1 MSNIQERVLLVALD
15 RSPRLVYSVVGSC
28 RCIWVRLSGFLNRN
42 YIRSTY
48 LYIVFQILGN

>member
-15 RSPRLVYSVVGSC
+15 RSPRLVYSVVASC
-28 RCIWVRLSGFLNRN
+28 RCIWVRLSGFLKRN
-42 YIRSTY
+42 YTRSTY